1 LDLLPLQVADPRGPQ
16 TVAISDQDHG
26 RVAMAVAAKL
36 AGAVHQPVDLALGEV
51 APLDCQVYDAWCAF
65 LGCRFHADNL
75 CLRVSYCIC
84 YTPFLYSRKGGS
96 GCMERIA
103 IAMQDGG
110 AGAGGRHEAAAAGRR
125 PTLFCLARG
134 PLGRPVGGT
143 FWFQIFIQAPSPE
156 IWSETISGGE
166 EVLAAKW
173 GGLFLGYLLGK
184 NFGGVT
190 AIVSYRP
197 GGRMQQSAVPS
208 CAILSGE
215 AREASGSET
224 PRVHN
229 VARWCGGV
237 ADRGGRS
244 GWGSCRL
251 SGFWARPQLR
261 PWRPWTAAF
270 TITGRSGSAR
280 RKRCVVG
287 AGKRGG
293 RAANL

>member
-1 LDLLPLQVADPRGPQ
+1 MLGVRFLDVDFMRITFACASPTVYVIRLFWTVVKGGAAAWSASRSQCRMEAPGRVRGMRRRHEPRG
-16 TVAISDQDHG
+16 
-26 RVAMAVAAKL
+26 
-36 AGAVHQPVDLALGEV
+36 QPYFVLPPNLW
-51 APLDCQVYDAWCAF
+51 AP
-65 LGCRFHADNL
+65 R
-75 CLRVSYCIC
+75 
-84 YTPFLYSRKGGS
+84 
-96 GCMERIA
+96 E
-103 IAMQDGG
+103 
-110 AGAGGRHEAAAAGRR
+110 
-125 PTLFCLARG
+125 
-134 PLGRPVGGT
+134 
-143 FWFQIFIQAPSPE
+143 
-156 IWSETISGGE
+156 
-166 EVLAAKW
+166 
-173 GGLFLGYLLGK
+173 GGLFGFKFSSTPHPRKFGLKRFRAVRRSWRRNGVACFWATSLEK
-184 NFGGVT
+184 IFGGVT

-237 ADRGGRS
+237 ADRGARS
-244 GWGSCRL
+244 SWGSCRL

-261 PWRPWTAAF
+261 PWSPWTAAF